1 MLSDYTVI
9 YINTDEVGF
18 SEVIGVYQDLGNA
31 VEALI
36 DAAHYDQVDG
46 VLRQYRIPTDDY
58 PSYDELYNNVYDNLF
73 LEDYDVYLI
82 KTNVYD

>member
-18 SEVIGVYQDLGNA
+18 SEVIGVYPDLGTA

-58 PSYDELYNNVYDNLF
+58 PSYDELYNNVYNNLF